1 MLLKVFFDWLRSW
14 LIGVGCSLIAAG
26 MIGAITPEV
35 SPIPIVASLVI
46 GVCLTVLSLVMAFC
60 ALIPSAPS
68 GE

>member
-1 MLLKVFFDWLRSW
+1 MIVKVFFEWLRSW

-35 SPIPIVASLVI
+35 SPIPIAASLVI
-46 GVCLTVLSLVMAFC
+46 GVSLTVLSLVMSIC

>member
-1 MLLKVFFDWLRSW
+1 MVLKVFFEWLRSW

-26 MIGAITPEV
+26 LIGAITPEV

-46 GVCLTVLSLVMAFC
+46 GVLLTVLSLVMAIC